1 MAALLCAAATIL
13 FVARIDAQLSLPP
26 LAQNNTR
33 SRVVIAQ
40 DPEATSLYEPSI
52 THVRV
57 MFDRALLQLTHQTNL
72 ADAWLSLVSTQDII
86 GIKVFSAP
94 GATSGTR
101 PAVAEAIIQ
110 GLLAAH
116 ISPGRIVIWD
126 KHEDELRIAG
136 FYDLARQYGVRVIG
150 GADFGYD
157 ATVFYETPLIGYLT
171 WGDFEFQNKA
181 ENTGRKSFLTSLL
194 TRQFTKIIN
203 VSPLLNNNT
212 AGVSGNLF
220 SLAMGAVDNG
230 LRFEV
235 EADRL
240 ARAVPEI
247 YAMPQVGDRVVLNVT
262 DALICQ
268 YEGGETSML
277 HYSAVL
283 NEIRVSRD
291 PVALDVLSLDE
302 LDRQRKLGKVP
313 PVKFSRDLYLNASL
327 LELGASDPEKISVE
341 RVP

>member
-1 MAALLCAAATIL
+1 MFL
-13 FVARIDAQLSLPP
+13 FVARVDAQLSLPP
-26 LAQNNTR
+26 PAQNNAR
-33 SRVVIAQ
+33 ARVVIVH
-40 DPEATSLYEPSI
+40 DSEATDLFQPSI

-57 MFDRALLQLTHQTNL
+57 MFDRALLQLTHQTSL
-72 ADAWLSLVSTQDII
+72 ADAWLGLVSTQDVI
-86 GIKVFSAP
+86 GIKVISEP

-101 PAVAEAIIQ
+101 PAIVEAIIQ

-116 ISPGRIVIWD
+116 IPPEQIVIWD
-126 KHEDELRIAG
+126 KHAQDLRTAG
-136 FYDLARQYGVRVIG
+136 FFELARQYGVRVLG

-157 ATVFYETPLIGYLT
+157 PKVFYETPLIGYLT
-171 WGDFEFQNKA
+171 WGDFEFQDKS
-181 ENTGRKSFLTSLL
+181 ENTGRKSFVTSLL
-194 TRQFTKIIN
+194 TKQFTKIIN
-203 VSPLLNNNT
+203 VTPLLNNNN
-212 AGVSGNLF
+212 AGVAGNLY
-220 SLAMGAVDNG
+220 SLAMGSVDNN
-230 LRFEV
+230 LRFESDS
-235 EADRL
+235 DRL

-313 PVKFSRDLYLNASL
+313 PVKFSRDLYTNASL
-327 LELGASDPEKISVE
+327 LELGASDLDKISVE
-341 RVP
+341 RLP